1 MRRKYTIHIDDE
13 PLFKQKLLAY
23 CKNMDYCGVYDSC
36 GYTQH
41 DNNGINYYSYDF
53 LAGIGSIEAQEG
65 SFEALNN
72 LSSKVDWL
80 FGYLGYDLKNEL
92 EHLYSVNYDQLYFPS
107 TLFFRPRYVIIKN
120 DSSWVIEYLE
130 ELDNEESVA
139 HFLNEIHSSDTHFK
153 NTGVLSFSS
162 KITREKYIDTVH
174 AILEHIHKGDIYEL
188 NYCQEFYAEH
198 ADIDPYDTYLRLI
211 QISPTP
217 FASFLKVKDKYV
229 ISASPERYL
238 KKEGQK
244 LISQPIKGTA
254 PRGRTKAEDD
264 KNAFELQNCIK
275 ERSENIM
282 IADLVRNDLSRV
294 AKMGSVQV
302 EELCGIYAFPQVFQM
317 ITTVVADLDKNNNSI
332 EAIKHSFPMGS
343 MTGAPKIRAMKL
355 IEKYEDTKR
364 GVYSGSIGYFTP
376 SGDFDFNVV
385 IRSLLYNSTNNY
397 LSFMVGSAITAKS
410 VPEMEYE
417 ECLVK
422 ASAIFK
428 LFNS

>member
-41 DNNGINYYSYDF
+41 DNNVVNYYTYDF
-53 LAGIGSIEAQEG
+53 LAGIGSVDNEEG
-65 SFEALNN
+65 SFEALSN
-72 LSSKVDWL
+72 LNKKSDWF

-92 EHLYSVNYDQLYFPS
+92 EQLYSVNYDQLYFSS
-107 TLFFRPRYVIIKN
+107 TLFFQPRYVIIKR
-120 DSSWVIEYLE
+120 DSQWIIEYLE
-130 ELDNEESVA
+130 ELDSEETVA
-139 HFLNEIHSSDTHFK
+139 HFLSEIHTCDTYFK
-153 NTGVLSFSS
+153 STGALTFDS
-162 KITREKYIDTVH
+162 KISRDKYIDKVH
-174 AILEHIHKGDIYEL
+174 SILEHIHKGDIYEL

-198 ADIDPYDTYLRLI
+198 AEIDPYDTYLRLV

-244 LISQPIKGTA
+244 LISQPVKGTA
-254 PRGRTKAEDD
+254 PRGKTKAEDA
-264 KNAFELQNCIK
+264 KNAFELQHCVK

-317 ITTVVADLDKNNNSI
+317 ITTVVANLDKDNNGL

-364 GVYSGSIGYFTP
+364 SVYSGSVGYFTP

-385 IRSLLYNSTNNY
+385 IRSLLYNSSNNY

>member
-36 GYTQH
+36 GYNGHGH
-41 DNNGINYYSYDF
+41 DGVNYYSYDF
-53 LAGIGSIEAQEG
+53 LAGIGSVEAQDG

-72 LSSKVDWL
+72 LQRKTDWL

-92 EHLYSVNYDQLYFPS
+92 EHLYSVNYDQLYFSP
-107 TLFFRPRYVIIKN
+107 TMFFQPRYVLIKRDAQWN
-120 DSSWVIEYLE
+120 IEYLE
-130 ELDNEESVA
+130 ELDNEQSVDL
-139 HFLNEIHSSDTHFK
+139 FLKEINDSDTYSK
-153 NTGVLSFSS
+153 STETLTFSP
-162 KITREKYIDTVH
+162 KISREKYIDTVNS
-174 AILEHIHKGDIYEL
+174 ILEHIHKGDIYEI
-188 NYCQEFYAEH
+188 NYCQEFCAEQV
-198 ADIDPYDTYLRLI
+198 DIDPYDTYLRLI
-211 QISPTP
+211 EISPTP

-229 ISASPERYL
+229 ISASPERYM
-238 KKEGQK
+238 KKEGQT

-254 PRGRTKAEDD
+254 PRGKTTVEDE
-264 KNAFELQNCIK
+264 KNAFDLQNCAK

-317 ITTVVADLDKNNNSI
+317 ITTVVADLDDEKDAI
-332 EAIKHSFPMGS
+332 EAIKYSFPMGS

-364 GVYSGSIGYFTP
+364 GVYSGSVGYFTP

-385 IRSLLYNSTNNY
+385 IRSLLYNSSNNY

-410 VPEMEYE
+410 VPESEYE